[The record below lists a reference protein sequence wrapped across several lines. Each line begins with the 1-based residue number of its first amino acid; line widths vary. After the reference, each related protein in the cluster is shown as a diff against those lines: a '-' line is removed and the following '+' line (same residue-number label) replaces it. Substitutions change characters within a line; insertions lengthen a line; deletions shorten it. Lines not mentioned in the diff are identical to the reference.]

1 MHRDRLNDPLPGLR
15 AGGRS
20 DDDRWCYTGPGA
32 LQPSRRD
39 GSNDMRVGEGKK
51 FAGLSKFRPS
61 PGPGSGPSLGPQSP
75 PPRTD
80 CFAILAPLSRYYM
93 YKHYKVYDWA
103 RYQGEHGSFSTF
115 NGEPTT
121 NFCAEIPLETIVS
134 GCHIRYIANIFV
146 YLLY

>member
-1 MHRDRLNDPLPGLR
+1 MI
-15 AGGRS
+15 
-20 DDDRWCYTGPGA
+20 
-32 LQPSRRD
+32 
-39 GSNDMRVGEGKK
+39 
-51 FAGLSKFRPS
+51 LSQ
-61 PGPGSGPSLGPQSP
+61 GSGQEGGLTMTGGVTRDPAHCNRLVKTVRMTCGLERVKNLPDLANFGQVQDQALGQAWVHRPP

-134 GCHIRYIANIFV
+134 GSHIRYIANIFV